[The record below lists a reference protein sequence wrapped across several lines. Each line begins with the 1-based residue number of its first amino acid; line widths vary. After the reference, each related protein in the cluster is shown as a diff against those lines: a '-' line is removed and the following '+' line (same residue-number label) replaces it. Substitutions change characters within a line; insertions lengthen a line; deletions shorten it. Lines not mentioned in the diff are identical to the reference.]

1 MGLTLC
7 KSPEAIV
14 SHPASPKPGQWSRVL
29 VYRTGYFSSPCTMD
43 CSTIKLRRMT
53 RSTTASTARRRK
65 KVEVFICLWL
75 KTTWRIKGVQVYSG
89 IDIQYTTGVQLY
101 RYTVHYR
108 CSGVHVYNSTGVQLY
123 RYTVHYRCTVAHL
136 YTCTEPI
143 ILQGPRCCRT
153 AQVCLWIWVNIYKWA
168 NVGWC

>member
-65 KVEVFICLWL
+65 KVEVFICFWL

-89 IDIQYTTGVQLY
+89 IDIQYT
-101 RYTVHYR
+101 
-108 CSGVHVYNSTGVQLY
+108 TGVQLY